1 MIYTEVTQKSIRTIL
16 MDRDD
21 IEKAII
27 NYIGEN
33 PKMMISNPAGE
44 GTGLVESK
52 DVVCLPE
59 NVQIR
64 FTGDNSTL
72 QAVLRAEY

>member
-1 MIYTEVTQKSIRTIL
+1 MIYTEVKQKSIRTII
-16 MDRDD
+16 MDREN
-21 IEKAII
+21 IKKAII
-27 NYIGEN
+27 SYINEN
-33 PKMMISNPAGE
+33 PKMMVSNPAGE
-44 GTGLVESK
+44 GTGLVEST

-59 NVQIR
+59 KVQIR